1 MIDADITDNLMD
13 GRLLPS
19 EMPINKEISG
29 NLVLKFPQDYE
40 RYGKIS
46 NNSKSIITKEIS
58 VRGRNY
64 DNLKLDA

>member
-1 MIDADITDNLMD
+1 MSDTENTENLMD

-46 NNSKSIITKEIS
+46 NN
-58 VRGRNY
+58 
-64 DNLKLDA
+64 